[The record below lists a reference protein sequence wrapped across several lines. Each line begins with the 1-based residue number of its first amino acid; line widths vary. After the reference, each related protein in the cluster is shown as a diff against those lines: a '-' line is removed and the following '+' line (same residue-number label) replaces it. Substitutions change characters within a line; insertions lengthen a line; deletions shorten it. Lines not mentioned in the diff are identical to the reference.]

1 MTDTT
6 VQFPTSSIPAR
17 QTHADLICLACDRTT
32 KNQRG
37 KLENTV
43 LTMKLV
49 LNTLQEKEQHYLAS
63 NVTFD
68 SPQSR
73 LISTAV
79 PRNKHEAN
87 LATSPSLFFVWG
99 ENYCL
104 LSPWTPKAR
113 TKPDFL
119 FPIPD
124 ETCPQALPYHANRE
138 KVKLHEPHQSS
149 IEKFRAHLIKPSRL
163 YMHRKG
169 SIQLKRQISNMTLHV

>member
-1 MTDTT
+1 MTDIT

-149 IEKFRAHLIKPSRL
+149 IEKFRAYLIKPSRL